1 MGTESM
7 HVDLTESDS
16 EELRLLYN
24 VSVADIAFFKQ
35 QQWAVTNHA
44 LVLHGAFLFIA
55 YQVLVSPLQT
65 WQLWLLIVL
74 TWAVCIA
81 GLGMVNRLQGS
92 ILGRR
97 TRLERV
103 RGHFGK
109 PFNDAWTIQKPKD
122 DVHQLL
128 FAVMLLSSGV
138 VTWLVLVKS

>member
-1 MGTESM
+1 METKNTN
-7 HVDLTESDS
+7 VDLNERDR

-24 VSVADIAFFKQ
+24 VSASDIASFKQ
-35 QQWAVTNHA
+35 QQWSVTNHA
-44 LVLHGAFLFIA
+44 LALHAAFLFVA
-55 YQVLVSPLQT
+55 YQLLASSLVT

-81 GLGMVNRLQGS
+81 GLAMVERLQGS

-103 RGHFGK
+103 RAHFGK

-128 FAVMLLSSGV
+128 LAVMFLSSGV
-138 VTWLVLVKS
+138 VTWLLLVKA